1 VEINPGI
8 QGEEVVAQWL
18 QQQGA
23 RILHRRWRCRW
34 GELDLIVQWGEELV
48 FVEVKTRSAGN
59 WDHNGLTAISSRKQ
73 EKLRCAAELFL
84 AESPQWCEWGC
95 RFDVALVYCQ
105 PVGKSGKVSA
115 IAPPV
120 TYENHQFLIIDYL
133 QDAFSG

>member
-1 VEINPGI
+1 MSNPGL

-34 GELDLIVQWGEELV
+34 GELDLVVQWGEELV

-59 WDHNGLTAISSRKQ
+59 WDGNGLLALSSQKQ
-73 EKLRCAAELFL
+73 AKLRSAAEFFL
-84 AESPQWCEWGC
+84 GESPQWCEAGC
-95 RFDVALVYCQ
+95 RFDVALVYYQ
-105 PVGKSGKVSA
+105 PVGKSVEVAA

>member
-1 VEINPGI
+1 VASNPGL

-34 GELDLIVQWGEELV
+34 GELDLIAQWEGELV

-59 WDHNGLTAISSRKQ
+59 WDRNGLLAVSGRKQ
-73 EKLRCAAELFL
+73 EKLRCAAEGFL
-84 AESPQWCEWGC
+84 AESPEWAEAGC
-95 RFDVALVYCQ
+95 RFDVALVYYQ
-105 PVGKSGKVSA
+105 RVGWLAEVKA

-120 TYENHQFLIIDYL
+120 TYENHQFAIVEYF